1 MPEVEPEV
9 EDVAQTELHEIAT
22 GWERDVDRL
31 RKVHASLPVSPREE
45 AMLLGEEE
53 ADVSTEVRSAIE
65 CVIPD
70 RIEPAI
76 QTLREAATYR
86 PKGTK

>member
-1 MPEVEPEV
+1 MSEA
-9 EDVAQTELHEIAT
+9 EDVAQAEIREIAD

-31 RKVHASLPVSPREE
+31 RKIRESLPVSPGEA

-53 ADVSTEVRSAIE
+53 ADVSTEMRTAIE

-70 RIEPAI
+70 RLEPAI
-76 QTLREAATYR
+76 RALREAASYR
-86 PKGTK
+86 PKGKK

>member
-1 MPEVEPEV
+1 MPEA
-9 EDVAQTELHEIAT
+9 EDVAQTELHEIAA

-45 AMLLGEEE
+45 AMLLGEVE

-70 RIEPAI
+70 RLEPAI
-76 QTLREAATYR
+76 RTLREAATYH